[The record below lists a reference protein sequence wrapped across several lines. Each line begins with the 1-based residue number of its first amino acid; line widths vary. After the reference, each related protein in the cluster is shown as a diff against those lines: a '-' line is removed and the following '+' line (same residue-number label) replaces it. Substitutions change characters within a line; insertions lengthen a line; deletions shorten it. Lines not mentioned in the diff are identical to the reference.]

1 MNPQEPP
8 LERRLGSRVVTIA
21 CACALGV
28 AALGFTFGIETPR
41 PTPLL
46 APTASTPGGDRV
58 AAPDAPFYAAIAEA
72 PLGPNRNFTS
82 ALATLQ
88 SPVPSAAPKILD
100 STKRTQAIDER
111 KDRRAYDGAPPVI
124 PHPIDS
130 RKVDSCLACHRDGIV
145 VGDRLAPR
153 IPHEAFTS
161 CTQCHVESAN
171 SRFEEPVAVP
181 SDFQGFFAAPIGH
194 RAALGAPPVIPH
206 GTLMRVDCLACHGLL
221 GREGLRTTHPE
232 RQNCLQCHG
241 VASSIDFKP
250 ALAGPTFLDES
261 EAPQGKP

>member
-1 MNPQEPP
+1 MDRQEPP

-21 CACALGV
+21 SACALGI
-28 AALGFTFGIETPR
+28 AALGFTFGIETPQ
-41 PTPLL
+41 PPPLL
-46 APTASTPGGDRV
+46 ISTVSATEGTRIP
-58 AAPDAPFYAAIAEA
+58 APDAPFYAAIAEA
-72 PLGPNRNFTS
+72 PLGPNRGFTS

-88 SPVPSAAPKILD
+88 SPAPATAPKVLD
-100 STKRTQAIDER
+100 SAKRILAIDER
-111 KDRRAYDGAPPVI
+111 KGRRAYDGAPPVI
-124 PHPIDS
+124 PHPVDS

-161 CTQCHVESAN
+161 CTQCHVESAS
-171 SRFEEPVAVP
+171 SRFEEPITVA

-232 RQNCLQCHG
+232 RQNCVQCHG
-241 VASSIDFKP
+241 VASMLDFKTMS
-250 ALAGPTFLDES
+250 AGPTFFS
-261 EAPQGKP
+261 EHDDAKSKP